1 MSTLDIDYVRAQFPA
16 VKEHMFFDNAGGTLV
31 PESVITLVRDYMTR
45 NQVQPG
51 ASYRVSGEADMQV
64 QDGHRSICEMIHASH
79 EEVIIG
85 HSTTM
90 NVYMLANAFR
100 HELKPGD
107 EIIVTNLDHEANIGA
122 WRRLAEFGVAVK
134 EWKIES
140 ESGELG
146 GASELQ
152 KLLSEKTKLVCCTW
166 CSNITGSINDIAEI
180 ADVCHEAGAL
190 LCVDAVAYAPHRAL
204 NMKHINADFCLFS
217 LYKLYGPHLGVIYG
231 KREHLVRLK
240 GQNHFFFDENQLPAK
255 FLVGGYQHELVASLA
270 GISSYFKDV
279 HLQCFGSHK
288 STRESYASVFEL
300 IQRHEQFI
308 SEPLVDFL
316 LNHPRVRL
324 FGRTEGS
331 MLYRVPVFSFV
342 VHGENSSA
350 LSRKLGEKGIG
361 VNAGDFYARR
371 CIEALGAK
379 AYGGVVR
386 ISLVHYNSHEEVER
400 LVKELD
406 LLI

>member
-1 MSTLDIDYVRAQFPA
+1 MSKLDIDYVRAQFPA
-16 VKEHMFFDNAGGTLV
+16 VEEHMFFDNAGGTLV
-31 PESVITLVRDYMTR
+31 PESVITLVRDYMTHC
-45 NQVQPG
+45 QVQPG
-51 ASYRVSGEADMQV
+51 ASYSVSCDANERVEN
-64 QDGHRSICEMIHASH
+64 GHQSICEMINASR

-90 NVYMLANAFR
+90 NVFMLANAFR

-122 WRRLAEFGVAVK
+122 WRRLAEFGVVVK
-134 EWKIES
+134 EWKIDT

-180 ADVCHEAGAL
+180 ADACHEFGAL
-190 LCVDAVAYAPHRAL
+190 ICVDAVAYAPHRAL
-204 NMKHINADFCLFS
+204 DMKRTNADFCLFS

-231 KREHLVRLK
+231 KREHLARLK

-255 FLVGGYQHELVASLA
+255 FVVGGYQHELVASLA
-270 GISSYFKDV
+270 GISSYFKEV

-288 STRESYASVFEL
+288 SAAESYASVFEL

-308 SEPLVDFL
+308 SEPLIDFL
-316 LNHPRVRL
+316 VNHPKVRL
-324 FGRTEGS
+324 IGRTEQA
-331 MLYRVPVFSFV
+331 MLSRVPVFSFV
-342 VHGENSSA
+342 VNDQNSSV
-350 LSRKLGEKGIG
+350 LTRKLGEKGIG

-371 CIEALGAK
+371 CIEALGATTS
-379 AYGGVVR
+379 GGVVR
-386 ISLVHYNSHEEVER
+386 ISLVHYNSREEVER

>member
-51 ASYRVSGEADMQV
+51 ASYSVSSEADMQV
-64 QDGHRSICEMIHASH
+64 QDGHRSICEMINASP

-122 WRRLAEFGVAVK
+122 WRRLTEFGVVVK
-134 EWKIES
+134 EWKIDT

-146 GASELQ
+146 GTSELQ

-300 IQRHEQFI
+300 IQRHEQSI
-308 SEPLVDFL
+308 SESLIDFL
-316 LNHPRVRL
+316 LSHPRVRL

-331 MLYRVPVFSFV
+331 MQYRVPVFSFV
-342 VHGENSSA
+342 VHGENSLE
-350 LSRKLGEKGIG
+350 LSRKLGEKGFG

-379 AYGGVVR
+379 DYGGVVR
-386 ISLVHYNSHEEVER
+386 ISLVHYNSLEEVER